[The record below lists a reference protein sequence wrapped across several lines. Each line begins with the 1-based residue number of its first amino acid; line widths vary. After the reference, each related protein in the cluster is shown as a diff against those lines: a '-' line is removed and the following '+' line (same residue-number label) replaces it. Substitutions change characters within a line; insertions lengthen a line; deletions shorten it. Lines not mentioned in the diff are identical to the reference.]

1 MCCPPLQGYDKG
13 IYRRLN
19 LILNFFNL
27 PASFGCSRFDKG
39 FCKHKGLQ
47 ASDEDYDVDL
57 YARLFFLES

>member
-13 IYRRLN
+13 IYQRLN

-27 PASFGCSRFDKG
+27 PASFGCSRFYKG

-47 ASDEDYDVDL
+47 TFDEDYDVGL
-57 YARLFFLES
+57 CGRVFPIVP